1 MRRKRRTERWCMGRE
16 LGSCSGVYPT
26 RSQPCSLHS
35 PGTEKAE
42 DGAPRMF
49 TLSSSSFQN
58 EPQRGRDDP
67 VRLFLP
73 WRGSYLRASVEFP
86 VSMETPSTTGPA

>member
-1 MRRKRRTERWCMGRE
+1 MRRKRRAQRWCMGRE
-16 LGSCSGVYPT
+16 LRSCSGVSPT
-26 RSQPCSLHS
+26 RSQPFSLHS

-42 DGAPRMF
+42 DGTPRMF
-49 TLSSSSFQN
+49 TLSSFSLQN
-58 EPQRGRDDP
+58 EPQRGRDDS

-86 VSMETPSTTGPA
+86 VSMDTPSTIGPA